1 MSRLDLSGLRARP
14 AQVWGAVRLVPLVRD
29 EPITDLR
36 LHRELY
42 EDGPLTVRG
51 ERGTAYTAYVPHG
64 FVANWTGDGSP
75 AAAYGS
81 QLGEE
86 RDPVVCAPL
95 HLPRKLVQRRR
106 GKDDGKGRAAG
117 GPSGGLRFLPLH
129 LALDGYLA
137 LHFGGPS
144 IVWEE
149 WTRRA
154 VRDGLSPRAERAYRG
169 EAVPGLDDALRV
181 FEIHPGQCGVLVYVA
196 DALAA
201 AFVVPHPDDYR
212 ALHPSLLQDLYGEL
226 MYQYALY
233 GGPVPEFTVRI
244 AAEYVTSLAE
254 LRSAA
259 ERRER
264 EWEGQHAALMAG
276 ELLDESYEV
285 RQVYR
290 MGRFRLSRFLP
301 PFALHRTQHIGET
314 ITDGKGRVAYLKT
327 FRLTEKQVRRGHV
340 LHRLAAHDWHVGRTA
355 EAMGISGPELVRR
368 VTHLGFEGL
377 LKQHTEAPAMRPG

>member
-1 MSRLDLSGLRARP
+1 MSRLDLSGLGARP

-81 QLGEE
+81 QLSEE
-86 RDPVVCAPL
+86 RGPVVCAPL

-106 GKDDGKGRAAG
+106 GKEDAKRKAGG

-233 GGPVPEFTVRI
+233 GGPVPEFTARI

-259 ERRER
+259 ARQQQ
-264 EWEGQHAALMAG
+264 EWESRHAALMAG
-276 ELLDESYEV
+276 ELLDASYEV

-301 PFALHRTQHIGET
+301 PFALHRTQHIGEM

-327 FRLTEKQVRRGHV
+327 FRLTDKQVRRGHV

-368 VTHLGFEGL
+368 VIHLGFEGL
-377 LKQHTEAPAMRPG
+377 LKQHTEGPAKRRG

>member
-1 MSRLDLSGLRARP
+1 MSRLDLSGLSVRP
-14 AQVWGAVRLVPLVRD
+14 AQVWGGVRLVPLVRA

-36 LHRELY
+36 LHREVY
-42 EDGPLTVRG
+42 ADDESCGSGPSTVAADRH
-51 ERGTAYTAYVPHG
+51 TSYIPHG

-75 AAAYGS
+75 AASYGS
-81 QLGEE
+81 QLSDE
-86 RDPVVCAPL
+86 RGPVACAPL
-95 HLPRKLVQRRR
+95 HLPRKMVQRRPKAR
-106 GKDDGKGRAAG
+106 TSDGGR
-117 GPSGGLRFLPLH
+117 SGLRFLPLH

-144 IVWEE
+144 VVWEE

-154 VRDGLSPRAERAYRG
+154 VREGLSPRAETAYRG
-169 EAVPGLDDALRV
+169 GQVRGLGDALRI

-212 ALHPSLLQDLYGEL
+212 ALHPSLLHDLYGEL
-226 MYQYALY
+226 MYQFALY
-233 GGPVPEFTVRI
+233 GGPVPEFTARI
-244 AAEYVTSLAE
+244 SPEHITSLAD

-259 ERRER
+259 ERCQR
-264 EWEGQHAALMAG
+264 EWELQHDGLMAG
-276 ELLDESYEV
+276 ALLDASYDV

-314 ITDGKGRVAYLKT
+314 ITDGRGRVAYLKT
-327 FRLTEKQVRRGHV
+327 FRLSDKQVRRGHV
-340 LHRLAAHDWHVGRTA
+340 LHRLAAHDWHIGATA
-355 EAMGISGPELVRR
+355 AAMGISGQELMRR
-368 VTHLGFEGL
+368 VRHLGFEGL
-377 LKQHTEAPAMRPG
+377 LRVHR

>member
-14 AQVWGAVRLVPLVRD
+14 AQVWGAVRLVPLVRA
-29 EPITDLR
+29 EPISDLR

-42 EDGPLTVRG
+42 EDGPTAVRAG
-51 ERGTAYTAYVPHG
+51 GHTSYISYIPHG

-81 QLGEE
+81 QLSDE
-86 RDPVVCAPL
+86 RGPVTCAPL
-95 HLPRKLVQRRR
+95 HLPRKLVQRQR
-106 GKDDGKGRAAG
+106 GKGRASG
-117 GPSGGLRFLPLH
+117 GASGGLRFLPLH

-144 IVWEE
+144 VVWEE

-154 VRDGLSPRAERAYRG
+154 VRDGLSPRAEWAYRG
-169 EAVPGLDDALRV
+169 EQMPGLDDALRI
-181 FEIHPGQCGVLVYVA
+181 FEIHPGQCGVMVYVA
-196 DALAA
+196 DSLAA

-233 GGPVPEFTVRI
+233 GGPVPEFTTRI
-244 AAEYVTSLAE
+244 AAEYITSLAQ

-259 ERRER
+259 ERRQL
-264 EWEGQHAALMAG
+264 EWEAQHADLMAG
-276 ELLDESYEV
+276 ELLDASYDV

-301 PFALHRTQHIGET
+301 PFALHRAQHIGEV

-327 FRLTEKQVRRGHV
+327 FRLSDKQVRRGHV
-340 LHRLAAHDWHVGRTA
+340 LHRLASHEWHIGRTA
-355 EAMGISGPELVRR
+355 EAMGISGQELVRR
-368 VTHLGFEGL
+368 VRHLGFEAL
-377 LKQHTEAPAMRPG
+377 LKQHH

>member
-1 MSRLDLSGLRARP
+1 MSGLDLSGLRARP
-14 AQVWGAVRLVPLVRD
+14 AQVWGAVRLVPLVRA
-29 EPITDLR
+29 EPIVDLR

-42 EDGPLTVRG
+42 EDGPATVAADRN
-51 ERGTAYTAYVPHG
+51 TSYTSYIPHG
-64 FVANWTGDGSP
+64 FVADWTSDGSP

-81 QLGEE
+81 QLSDG
-86 RDPVVCAPL
+86 RGPVDCAPL
-95 HLPRKLVQRRR
+95 HFPRRLVQKR
-106 GKDDGKGRAAG
+106 GTAPGKGRSPG

-169 EAVPGLDDALRV
+169 ERVRGLDDALRV

-233 GGPVPEFTVRI
+233 GGPVPEFTARI
-244 AAEYVTSLAE
+244 AAEYITSLGE

-259 ERRER
+259 ERRAR
-264 EWEGQHAALMAG
+264 EWEAQHADLMAG
-276 ELLDESYEV
+276 ELLDESYDV
-285 RQVYR
+285 RRVYR

-301 PFALHRTQHIGET
+301 PFALHRPQHIGEL

-327 FRLTEKQVRRGHV
+327 FRLSDKQVRRGHV
-340 LHRLAAHDWHVGRTA
+340 LHRLAAHEWHVGRTA
-355 EAMGISGPELVRR
+355 EAMGISGRELVRR
-368 VTHLGFEGL
+368 VDHLGFQGL
-377 LKQHTEAPAMRPG
+377 LKCFG

>member
-1 MSRLDLSGLRARP
+1 MSRLDLGGLRARP
-14 AQVWGAVRLVPLVRD
+14 AQVWGAVRLVPLVRA

-81 QLGEE
+81 QLSDE
-86 RDPVVCAPL
+86 RGPVVCAPL

-106 GKDDGKGRAAG
+106 DKDSGKGTASG
-117 GPSGGLRFLPLH
+117 GRSGGLRFLPLH

-233 GGPVPEFTVRI
+233 GGPVPEFTARI

-259 ERRER
+259 ERQQQ
-264 EWEGQHAALMAG
+264 EWESRHAALMAG

-290 MGRFRLSRFLP
+290 MGRFRLCRFLP
-301 PFALHRTQHIGET
+301 PFALHRTQHIGEM
-314 ITDGKGRVAYLKT
+314 ITDDKGRVGYLKT
-327 FRLTEKQVRRGHV
+327 FRLTDKQVRRGHV

-355 EAMGISGPELVRR
+355 EAMGISAPELLRR
-368 VTHLGFEGL
+368 VAHLGFAGL
-377 LKQHTEAPAMRPG
+377 LERPAERPPKRSG

>member
-1 MSRLDLSGLRARP
+1 MSRLDLSGLAARP
-14 AQVWGAVRLVPLVRD
+14 AQVWGAVRLVPLVRA
-29 EPITDLR
+29 EPVTDLR

-42 EDGPLTVRG
+42 ADGPGTVQADR
-51 ERGTAYTAYVPHG
+51 RTSYTSYLPHG
-64 FVANWTGDGSP
+64 FVADWTGDGSP

-81 QLGEE
+81 QLTEG
-86 RDPVVCAPL
+86 RGPVVCTPL
-95 HLPRKLVQRRR
+95 HFPRKLAQRRR
-106 GKDDGKGRAAG
+106 GKGR
-117 GPSGGLRFLPLH
+117 PSGGSAGELRFLPLH

-137 LHFGGPS
+137 LHFGGPP

-154 VRDGLSPRAERAYRG
+154 VYQGLTPRAERAYRG

-181 FEIHPGQCGVLVYVA
+181 FEIHPGQCGVLLYVA

-212 ALHPSLLQDLYGEL
+212 ALHASLLQDLYGEL

-233 GGPVPEFTVRI
+233 GGPVPEFTTRI
-244 AAEYVTSLAE
+244 AAEYVTSLAQ

-259 ERRER
+259 ERRQQ
-264 EWEGQHAALMAG
+264 EWAAQHAGLMAG
-276 ELLDESYEV
+276 ELLDETYDV
-285 RQVYR
+285 REVYR

-301 PFALHRTQHIGET
+301 PFALHRTQHIGEM

-327 FRLTEKQVRRGHV
+327 FRLSDKQVRRGHV
-340 LHRLAAHDWHVGRTA
+340 LHRLAAHEWHLGRTA
-355 EAMGISGPELVRR
+355 EAMGITGGELARR
-368 VTHLGFEGL
+368 ITHLGFEGL
-377 LKQHTEAPAMRPG
+377 LKRRA

>member
-1 MSRLDLSGLRARP
+1 MSRLDLSGLAARP
-14 AQVWGAVRLVPLVRD
+14 PQVWGAVRLVPLVRA
-29 EPITDLR
+29 EPIEDLR
-36 LHRELY
+36 LHRELF
-42 EDGPLTVRG
+42 EEGAIGSAAPAGPVTVRAG
-51 ERGTAYTAYVPHG
+51 GGASYTAYVPHG

-81 QLGEE
+81 QLSDEHG
-86 RDPVVCAPL
+86 PVTHAPL
-95 HLPRKLVQRRR
+95 HLPRKLVQRQR
-106 GKDDGKGRAAG
+106 GKGRASG
-117 GPSGGLRFLPLH
+117 GGSGGLRFLPLH

-144 IVWEE
+144 IVWQE

-154 VRDGLSPRAERAYRG
+154 VRAGLSPRAERAYRG
-169 EAVPGLDDALRV
+169 ERMPGLDDALRI
-181 FEIHPGQCGVLVYVA
+181 FEIHPGQCGVMVYVA

-201 AFVVPHPDDYR
+201 AFVVPHPEDYR

-233 GGPVPEFTVRI
+233 GGPVAEFTARI

-259 ERRER
+259 VRQAQ
-264 EWEGQHAALMAG
+264 EWEAQHDGLMAA
-276 ELLDESYEV
+276 ELLDASYDV

-301 PFALHRTQHIGET
+301 PFALHRTQHIGEM
-314 ITDGKGRVAYLKT
+314 ITDGKGRVCYLKT
-327 FRLTEKQVRRGHV
+327 FRLSDKQVRRGHV

-355 EAMGISGPELVRR
+355 EAMGIGGEELVRR
-368 VTHLGFEGL
+368 VHHLGFEGL
-377 LKQHTEAPAMRPG
+377 LKRNG

>member
-1 MSRLDLSGLRARP
+1 MNGIDLSGLRARP
-14 AQVWGAVRLVPLVRD
+14 AQVWGAVRLVPLVRP
-29 EPITDLR
+29 EPIVDLR

-42 EDGPLTVRG
+42 EDGPATVRAEG
-51 ERGTAYTAYVPHG
+51 RTSYTAYVPHG

-81 QLGEE
+81 QLSDG
-86 RDPVVCAPL
+86 RGPVACAPL
-95 HLPRKLVQRRR
+95 HVPRRLVQRR
-106 GKDDGKGRAAG
+106 GKGHGKGRSSQ

-137 LHFGGPS
+137 LHFGGPP

-169 EAVPGLDDALRV
+169 ERVPGLDDALRV

-233 GGPVPEFTVRI
+233 GGPVPEFTTRI

-259 ERRER
+259 ERRAQ
-264 EWEGQHAALMAG
+264 EWEAQHAGLMAG
-276 ELLDESYEV
+276 ELLDESYDV

-301 PFALHRTQHIGET
+301 PFALHRTQHIGEL
-314 ITDGKGRVAYLKT
+314 ITDGKGRTAYLKT
-327 FRLTEKQVRRGHV
+327 FRLSDKQVRRGHV
-340 LHRLAAHDWHVGRTA
+340 LHRLAAHEWHVGRTA
-355 EAMGISGPELVRR
+355 EAMGISGQELLRR
-368 VTHLGFEGL
+368 VERLGFAGL
-377 LKQHTEAPAMRPG
+377 LKGSG

>member
-1 MSRLDLSGLRARP
+1 MSRLDLSGLCARP
-14 AQVWGAVRLVPLVRD
+14 AQVWGAVRLVPLVRA
-29 EPITDLR
+29 EPIVDLR

-42 EDGPLTVRG
+42 EDGPATVAADRN
-51 ERGTAYTAYVPHG
+51 TSYTSYIPHG
-64 FVANWTGDGSP
+64 FVADWTSDGSP

-81 QLGEE
+81 QLSDG
-86 RDPVVCAPL
+86 RGPVDCAPL
-95 HLPRKLVQRRR
+95 HFPRRLVQRR
-106 GKDDGKGRAAG
+106 GAAPGKGRSPG

-149 WTRRA
+149 WTRKA

-169 EAVPGLDDALRV
+169 ERVPGLDDALRV
-181 FEIHPGQCGVLVYVA
+181 FEIHPGQCGVVVYVA
-196 DALAA
+196 DAPAA

-233 GGPVPEFTVRI
+233 GGPVPEFTARI
-244 AAEYVTSLAE
+244 AAEYITSLGE

-259 ERRER
+259 ERRAR
-264 EWEGQHAALMAG
+264 EWEAQHAGLMAG
-276 ELLDESYEV
+276 ELFDESYDV
-285 RQVYR
+285 RRVYR
-290 MGRFRLSRFLP
+290 MGRFQLSRFLP
-301 PFALHRTQHIGET
+301 PFALHRPQHIGEL

-327 FRLTEKQVRRGHV
+327 FRLSDKQVRRGHV
-340 LHRLAAHDWHVGRTA
+340 LHRLAAHEWHVGRTA
-355 EAMGISGPELVRR
+355 EAMGISGQELVRR
-368 VTHLGFEGL
+368 VDHLGFQGL
-377 LKQHTEAPAMRPG
+377 LKALG

>member
-1 MSRLDLSGLRARP
+1 MSRLDLSGLTVRP
-14 AQVWGAVRLVPLVRD
+14 AQVWGAVRLVPLVRA
-29 EPITDLR
+29 EPVAGLR

-42 EDGPLTVRG
+42 EDGPATVRADG
-51 ERGTAYTAYVPHG
+51 HTAYSTTYLPHG
-64 FVANWTGDGSP
+64 FVADWTGDGSP

-81 QLGEE
+81 QLTEG
-86 RDPVVCAPL
+86 RGPVACAPL
-95 HLPRKLVQRRR
+95 HFPRKLAQKRR
-106 GKDDGKGRAAG
+106 GKGR
-117 GPSGGLRFLPLH
+117 PSGGSSGSLRFLPLH

-154 VRDGLSPRAERAYRG
+154 VYEGLTPRAERAYRG

-181 FEIHPGQCGVLVYVA
+181 FEIHPGQCGVLLYVA

-212 ALHPSLLQDLYGEL
+212 ALHASLLQDLYGEL
-226 MYQYALY
+226 LHHYALY
-233 GGPVPEFTVRI
+233 GGPVPEFTTRI
-244 AAEYVTSLAE
+244 TAEYITSLAQ

-259 ERRER
+259 ERRQQ
-264 EWEGQHAALMAG
+264 EWAAQHADLMAG
-276 ELLDESYEV
+276 ELLDDSYDV
-285 RQVYR
+285 REVYR

-314 ITDGKGRVAYLKT
+314 ITDEKGRIAYLKT
-327 FRLTEKQVRRGHV
+327 FRLSEKQVRRGHV
-340 LHRLAAHDWHVGRTA
+340 LHRLAAHEWHLGRTA
-355 EAMGISGPELVRR
+355 EAMGITVEELARR
-368 VTHLGFEGL
+368 ISRLGFEGL
-377 LKQHTEAPAMRPG
+377 LKQHA